1 MKIKLGDTVIVNS
14 GSRKDKGKQG
24 KVIKRFVEEQKVI
37 IEGINLKKKVVRDAS
52 GKKTLVD
59 VEFPLHVS
67 NVAFYDEKSKKGT
80 RLGSVIKDGK
90 KVRVAKASGT
100 ELK

>member
-1 MKIKLGDTVIVNS
+1 MKIKIGDTVIVTS
-14 GSRKDKGKQG
+14 GSRQDKGKKG
-24 KVIKRFVEEQKVI
+24 KVLKRFIEDQKVVV
-37 IEGINLKKKVVRDAS
+37 EGINLKKKVVRDAS
-52 GKKTLVD
+52 GNKTLVD

-67 NVAFYDEKSKKGT
+67 NIAFYDETSKKGS

>member
-1 MKIKLGDTVIVNS
+1 MKIKIGDTVIVIA
-14 GSRKDKGKQG
+14 GSRHDKGKQG
-24 KVIKRFVEEQKVI
+24 KVLQRFVEEQKVI
-37 IEGINLKKKVVRDAS
+37 IEGINLKKKVVRDTS

-59 VEFPLHVS
+59 VEYPLHVS
-67 NVAFYDEKSKKGT
+67 NVAFYDETSKKGS

>member
-1 MKIKLGDTVIVNS
+1 MKIKLGDTVIVTS
-14 GSRKDKGKQG
+14 GSRADKGKQG
-24 KVIKRFVEEQKVI
+24 KVLKRFVEDQKVVV
-37 IEGINLKKKVVRDAS
+37 EGINLKKKVVRDAS

-80 RLGSVIKDGK
+80 RLGSVVKDGK